1 MEISFSSYTCVQK
14 VWAGC
19 LPCRARACCLGLSRV
34 LSGVGMPFGVKGG
47 GAKDGFCGAFPT
59 EVCVRWSWAKLT
71 VWWGTCSWAVKCT
84 SVRWPMQ
91 CTACSFAARCIGHH
105 SVLRFSCSSL
115 ACAHLAVRESLCS
128 LPRCSWHC
136 SSAFRVWL
144 FLLFFSALSALFQAI
159 FHHPLVSLCP
169 WGRLHPHFSLPLA
182 CLCANLFVTLPAE
195 MPPFAQSM
203 PRH

>member
-1 MEISFSSYTCVQK
+1 MPWNHRGF
-14 VWAGC
+14 
-19 LPCRARACCLGLSRV
+19 CRVSGSR
-34 LSGVGMPFGVKGG
+34 LGVKGG
-47 GAKDGFCGAFPT
+47 GAKDGFCGASPT

-91 CTACSFAARCIGHH
+91 CAACSFAARCIGYR

-115 ACAHLAVRESLCS
+115 ACAHLAVRESLRRLPACS
-128 LPRCSWHC
+128 EHY
-136 SSAFRVWL
+136 SSSFRVRL
-144 FLLFFSALSALFQAI
+144 FLLFFSALSVLFQAV

-169 WGRLHPHFSLPLA
+169 CGRLHLHFSLPLA

>member
-1 MEISFSSYTCVQK
+1 MFKRCGRAAFPGTIKGCV
-14 VWAGC
+14 GC
-19 LPCRARACCLGLSRV
+19 RDAAWCERG
-34 LSGVGMPFGVKGG
+34 SGTG
-47 GAKDGFCGAFPT
+47 DGFC
-59 EVCVRWSWAKLT
+59 EVPLQGGCALWPWAKLT
-71 VWWGTCSWAVKCT
+71 VWWGVCEWTAKYT
-84 SVRWPMQ
+84 SVRWQMQ
-91 CTACSFAARCIGHH
+91 RAACGFAARCIGHH

-115 ACAHLAVRESLCS
+115 ACAHLAVQRSLRS
-128 LPRCSWHC
+128 LRRCSWHC